1 MGSMDVLFSPII
13 LFFVLGALA
22 AFARSD
28 LAIPEAIAKGMSLYL
43 MAAIGLK
50 GGAQV
55 AAAGFSID
63 MLTAAVAGVALSFL
77 LPLPAFFAL
86 RKFGGLDPLNAAATS
101 AHYGSVSVVTF
112 VTGVEVLT
120 ASGMPPAGY
129 MVAVLAL
136 METPAIIVG
145 LMLARRAAAG
155 ATVGGGSAPPP
166 AMKQGLMHET
176 LLNGSVVLLVG
187 SFVIGLIAG
196 KEGMAPI
203 APVFETAFR
212 GVLCLFL
219 LDMGLIAG
227 RRLVEARALT
237 WRTASLG
244 IVLPVCNGFIGV
256 LVGTLL
262 GLDPGS
268 VTAMGILAGS
278 ASYIAVPAV
287 MRLALPQADPG
298 IYLGMSL
305 AVTFPFNLM
314 FGIPLY
320 TELATRMAA

>member
-1 MGSMDVLFSPII
+1 M
-13 LFFVLGALA
+13 
-22 AFARSD
+22 
-28 LAIPEAIAKGMSLYL
+28 
-43 MAAIGLK
+43 
-50 GGAQV
+50 
-55 AAAGFSID
+55 
-63 MLTAAVAGVALSFL
+63 
-77 LPLPAFFAL
+77 PLPAFFAL

-136 METPAIIVG
+136 METPAIIIG
-145 LMLARRAAAG
+145 LMMARRATAA
-155 ATVGGGSAPPP
+155 VGGGAAAPAP

-244 IVLPVCNGFIGV
+244 VVLPVCNGFIGV
-256 LVGTLL
+256 LIGTLL

-305 AVTFPFNLM
+305 AVTFPFNIM

>member
-22 AFARSD
+22 ALARSD

-63 MLTAAVAGVALSFL
+63 MLTAAIAGVALSFL

-145 LMLARRAAAG
+145 LMMARRATAAAG
-155 ATVGGGSAPPP
+155 GGAPAP
-166 AMKQGLMHET
+166 AMKQRLMHET
-176 LLNGSVVLLVG
+176 LLNGSVILLVG

-244 IVLPVCNGFIGV
+244 VVLPVCNGFIGV
-256 LVGTLL
+256 LIGTLL

-305 AVTFPFNLM
+305 AVTFPFNIM